1 MKARILIVEDEAVM
15 ANVIADNLESEGY
28 IVKIAPDGITACEMW
43 SDWKP
48 ELVLLDVMMPKIS
61 GLDVCRLMRDKGFVT
76 PVLFLSAKGSSQERV
91 EGLQAGGN
99 DYMVKPFYLPELLLR
114 IKNLLQR
121 YETRPAQV
129 YSFAGHTIDFRT
141 YTVKLANQRVEIL
154 GDRELHIFKL
164 LSEHAGEVVSRDDIL
179 DKVWG
184 QDIFPSSRTI
194 DNFMVRLRRIFEPN
208 PAKPVYFHTI
218 WGVGYRFTPEG
229 VVENA

>member
-1 MKARILIVEDEAVM
+1 
-15 ANVIADNLESEGY
+15 
-28 IVKIAPDGITACEMW
+28 
-43 SDWKP
+43 
-48 ELVLLDVMMPKIS
+48 
-61 GLDVCRLMRDKGFVT
+61 
-76 PVLFLSAKGSSQERV
+76 
-91 EGLQAGGN
+91 
-99 DYMVKPFYLPELLLR
+99 
-114 IKNLLQR
+114 
-121 YETRPAQV
+121 V